1 MSAAVVKP
9 ADTQDLESCAAR
21 HSGSN
26 PLGGTIKKQSAV
38 PFQVRRFRLAYA
50 VFRILRADA
59 ADPKDLPRKDCRAP
73 SDRAPFPAP
82 VQTALHFKN
91 FPYTSDAGEK
101 DANVSGNFRRMRC
114 TSPIWRLRMMQT
126 SIALPSCEYMPVALT
141 SVTP

>member
-1 MSAAVVKP
+1 MPTAK
-9 ADTQDLESCAAR
+9 
-21 HSGSN
+21 
-26 PLGGTIKKQSAV
+26 KKQSALQNSKV
-38 PFQVRRFRLAYA
+38 QPCFHAGHHIKSKAPYPSRYGAFALLMLFSGSFGRTPRIPKICPEKTAARLPTA
-50 VFRILRADA
+50 
-59 ADPKDLPRKDCRAP
+59 
-73 SDRAPFPAP
+73 SPFPAP